1 MDPTATDWVE
11 SVNGCNYC
19 DEFVLNFPRLSGYHS
34 FTPQEIDSNLARLK
48 ERVFQNKKRSKSDYD
63 CVIGLSGGLD
73 SSYALVLAAEIGL
86 NPIVVHMDNG
96 WNSELAQNNIE
107 GLINHFGFDFET
119 HVIDWDEYRDLQ
131 RAFLNADV
139 VDIEML
145 YDMAA
150 VGVCFKAARKYGI
163 RTIVAG
169 TNSATEGMRM
179 PPTWS
184 YRNKLD
190 KINMKGIVRKY
201 GPDVAFKTFPLYSSF
216 NQAFDLLVRR
226 IDWVSILDLVNYD
239 KKVAEQKLVENFG
252 FKPYPFKHYESVF
265 TRFYQGFILP
275 NKFGIDKRKSHL
287 STLIMTNQISR
298 TQALDT
304 LSKSPYPTQEM
315 LEQDLEY
322 FLKRMNWSESDL
334 SDYLDRPSRPHS
346 YFKSDETMLRLLK
359 FVYFTSRGALFRFRR
374 ILSLPYHGFKK
385 VLSSSIS
392 LKSSKR
398 KF

>member
-1 MDPTATDWVE
+1 
-11 SVNGCNYC
+11 
-19 DEFVLNFPRLSGYHS
+19 
-34 FTPQEIDSNLARLK
+34 
-48 ERVFQNKKRSKSDYD
+48 
-63 CVIGLSGGLD
+63 
-73 SSYALVLAAEIGL
+73 
-86 NPIVVHMDNG
+86 
-96 WNSELAQNNIE
+96 
-107 GLINHFGFDFET
+107 
-119 HVIDWDEYRDLQ
+119 
-131 RAFLNADV
+131 
-139 VDIEML
+139 
-145 YDMAA
+145 
-150 VGVCFKAARKYGI
+150 
-163 RTIVAG
+163 
-169 TNSATEGMRM
+169 
-179 PPTWS
+179 
-184 YRNKLD
+184 
-190 KINMKGIVRKY
+190 
-201 GPDVAFKTFPLYSSF
+201 
-216 NQAFDLLVRR
+216 
-226 IDWVSILDLVNYD
+226 VSILDLVNYD
-239 KKVAEQKLVENFG
+239 KKVAEQKLVENFR

-304 LSKSPYPTQEM
+304 LSRSPYPTQEM

-392 LKSSKR
+392 LKWSKR